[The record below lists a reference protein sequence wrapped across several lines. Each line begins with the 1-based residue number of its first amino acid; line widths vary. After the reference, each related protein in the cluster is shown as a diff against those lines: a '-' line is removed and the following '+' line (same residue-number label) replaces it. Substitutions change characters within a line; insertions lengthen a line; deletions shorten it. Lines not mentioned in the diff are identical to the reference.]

1 MSIRDRVLARG
12 DLDELRS
19 ARDLDGL
26 AAALN
31 AEGLM
36 AAQQRFITARAIVT
50 LHKTE
55 GRDILARLEAMA
67 QVDIGLRFNM
77 PFLQQGEGLDI
88 GDPDMWKELD
98 GMAELYAATAGAKG
112 LKPAQVVLLKHLAE
126 QPVIV
131 TRLQVEVALYNPDGT
146 EK

>member
-1 MSIRDRVLARG
+1 MSIRDRILARR
-12 DLDELRS
+12 DLDGLRA

-26 AAALN
+26 ATALN

-36 AAQQRFITARAIVT
+36 APQQRFITARAIVT

-55 GRDILARLEAMA
+55 GRDILARLDAMA

-77 PFLQQGEGLDI
+77 PFLQQGDGLDI
-88 GDPDMWKELD
+88 GDPSMWENLD
-98 GMAELYAATAGAKG
+98 EMEAVYAASGGAKG
-112 LKPAQVVLLKHLAE
+112 LKPAQVVLLKHLSE
-126 QPVIV
+126 QPVFV
-131 TRLQVEVALYNPDGT
+131 GRREVEDALYNPDGT